1 MTSKTLVFIRVN
13 KELSSKHQN
22 KLKNLLAY
30 EMSHN
35 FSKYELEMLHSE
47 LHLTDKKQ

>member
-1 MTSKTLVFIRVN
+1 MTTKTHVFIRVN
-13 KELSSKHQN
+13 EELSSKHQN

-30 EMSHN
+30 EMSYN
-35 FSKYELEMLHSE
+35 FSKCELEMLHGE